1 MVEFA
6 QELIDAII
14 DEVAATDEWYEPV
27 DRKSLSA
34 CALAARTFVARS
46 QRRLFQSLTL
56 PVRHGDMEEM
66 ALEFTISPRL
76 GSYVQDL
83 HFENISHNAW
93 ETDIASGT
101 IFTTLSSVRRL
112 VISRRRWNPA
122 SREFYDGLTSML
134 SRPSLRSIGLLHCG
148 SVPMSLFLHIMS
160 AGYEEVALATTD
172 LDYDEPDSGL
182 TRSPEPDAHSASTIL
197 RLALAFWPERTGAVG
212 DLMMS
217 DHIAGSLEHVQHLKL
232 SIRTQEC
239 FDGLHRIALKCVEP
253 LQHLEIDFDV
263 YHLHPIILP
272 LMPGLRVLT
281 LQAKVAKLRVPD
293 SLTTMIATLPD
304 CTPNVE
310 IVNVIIDAQ
319 FEEYEYGRYFSL
331 TDSALKCLPLLRDV
345 HFDIHTPGQALHFRD
360 ATRRQLQMSCDAGLL
375 SFSVRRANTR
385 LYHPMRY
392 FLNN

>member
-14 DEVAATDEWYEPV
+14 DEVAATDEWYDSL

-34 CALAARTFVARS
+34 CALAARTFVAPS

-56 PVRHGDMEEM
+56 PVRHGDMKEV
-66 ALEFTISPRL
+66 ALEFTTSPHL

-83 HFENISHNAW
+83 HFENVSHNAR

-101 IFTTLSSVRRL
+101 IFTMLSSVRRL
-112 VISRRRWNPA
+112 VISGRKRWDPA
-122 SREFYDGLTSML
+122 SREFYHGLTSML
-134 SRPSLRSIGLLHCG
+134 ARPSLRSIGLLHCG
-148 SVPMSLFLHIMS
+148 RVPMSLFFHIMS

-172 LDYDEPDSGL
+172 FDYDDSDSGL
-182 TRSPEPDAHSASTIL
+182 MRSPESGAHSTSTLL

-232 SIRTQEC
+232 TVRTQPC
-239 FDGLHRIALKCVEP
+239 FDALHRIALKCVEP

-272 LMPGLRVLT
+272 FMPGLRVLT

-319 FEEYEYGRYFSL
+319 FEEYENGPHLHL
-331 TDSALKCLPLLRDV
+331 TDSALQRLPLLRDV
-345 HFDIHTPGQALHFRD
+345 HFDIHTPGQGLHFKKGCPAAQAWD
-360 ATRRQLQMSCDAGLL
+360 SEQLQAHDVQQEQP
-375 SFSVRRANTR
+375 VR
-385 LYHPMRY
+385 LGPEP
-392 FLNN
+392 